1 MGYCM
6 YHVESV
12 IAFMKQ
18 LYYVYTST
26 FLWASMGQPSLFDS
40 VNWTKPG
47 QHGLYSRASTVQFST
62 VWLTTVV

>member
-1 MGYCM
+1 M
-6 YHVESV
+6 SV

-40 VNWTKPG
+40 VNSHKSEASMVCTAGG
-47 QHGLYSRASTVQFST
+47 QHDS
-62 VWLTTVV
+62 VWPTSVV